1 MKRTWQVAVVVSVIA
16 ALVVGGVAAWA
27 HEGHEHGHEA
37 AEENTGAVQTLTGE
51 VVDVV
56 CYLSHPAQGLGAG
69 HADCAKK
76 CIKNGLPVAIRVGDE
91 LYLAAMADHT
101 SANAQLADWAGKQ
114 VTVHGQVLERD
125 GQHLITISK
134 VEAAH

>member
-1 MKRTWQVAVVVSVIA
+1 MRNKRWPWIAVGIIA
-16 ALVVGGVAAWA
+16 ALVVGGAAAWA
-27 HEGHEHGHEA
+27 HEGHEEEEA
-37 AEENTGAVQTLTGE
+37 AAENTGAMQTLTGE

-76 CIKNGLPVAIRVGDE
+76 CIKSGLPVAIKVGNE
-91 LYLAAMADHT
+91 LYLAAMGDHT
-101 SANAQLADWAGKQ
+101 AANAQLADWAGKQ
-114 VTVHGQVLERD
+114 VKVQGQVLERD

-134 VEAAH
+134 VEPVQ